1 MVNQIWGEWA
11 QRGLRS
17 VAACALV
24 LLAACGSSSK
34 FEEFIPTRIV
44 SVGDQLSYLGN
55 SALTP
60 AFSDRFTINNTATD
74 TGVNNW
80 VLQLAAS
87 YGLSTNLTTAD
98 PAVVARTDATANRVS
113 DLAGRLTG
121 FTSRSGDMLVV
132 NGGVADIIALADAVA
147 DTPASTA
154 QALADIAAAGANLQS
169 FLTSQQNSFKHIL
182 VLNAYDM
189 RSSPYA
195 SSKTLSTYNGGFSQF
210 LHDMTRAFNNGLIRN
225 AGTFPAGSGIRLF
238 DLETLFLNANLYNF
252 GITAAGMTS
261 TTSTCPSFTTEAIR
275 KACTT
280 TTAAASRSDYAS
292 YLFAD
297 TKFPSPVAHQL
308 LGSQV
313 YTFLRGVKGW

>member
-1 MVNQIWGEWA
+1 MVNQFWGEWA
-11 QRGLRS
+11 QRGLR
-17 VAACALV
+17 VLAACALV

-34 FEEFIPTRIV
+34 YEEFIPTRIV
-44 SVGDQLSYLGN
+44 SVGDQLSYMGN

-74 TGVNNW
+74 TGINNW
-80 VLQLAAS
+80 VLQLASS
-87 YGLSTNLTTAD
+87 YGLSINLTAAD

-113 DLAGRLTG
+113 DLAARLTG
-121 FTSRSGDMLVV
+121 VTARAGDMLVV
-132 NGGVADIIALADAVA
+132 NGGMADILALADAVA
-147 DTPASTA
+147 DNPTATA
-154 QALADIAAAGANLQS
+154 QALKDIAAAGASLQDL
-169 FLTSQQNSFKHIL
+169 LTAQQNNFKHIL
-182 VLNAYDM
+182 VLNAYDL
-189 RSSPYA
+189 RYSPYA
-195 SSKTLSTYNGGFSQF
+195 SSKTLNSYAGGFSQF

-252 GITAAGMTS
+252 GITIAGLS
-261 TTSTCPSFTTEAIR
+261 SSTCPSFTTEASR
-275 KACTT
+275 TACTT
-280 TTAAASRSDYAS
+280 TAASAIHSDFAT

-297 TKFPSPVAHQL
+297 TRFPTPLAHQL